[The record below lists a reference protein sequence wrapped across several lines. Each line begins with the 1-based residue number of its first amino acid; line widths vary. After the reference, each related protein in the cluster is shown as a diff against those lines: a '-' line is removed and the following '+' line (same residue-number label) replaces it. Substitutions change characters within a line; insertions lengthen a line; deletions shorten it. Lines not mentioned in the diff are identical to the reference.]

1 MCSLWALVSD
11 FSHRVVTTLILA
23 LPPKGLWRCL
33 CNIINMW
40 HHQQTYHLNVQMVG
54 LLEMVISTCLFVS
67 HLSFLVSLHIVVVCI
82 VFMAISLRFA
92 KGLLLLSFFELWSAS
107 RPILMAFQ
115 VLLGVLVH
123 GSSLLAWVLCCFVWL
138 WCFIAHVVGS
148 SLWL

>member
-11 FSHRVVTTLILA
+11 FSHRVVTTPILT

-40 HHQQTYHLNVQMVG
+40 HHQQTYRLNVQMVG
-54 LLEMVISTCLFVS
+54 LLQMVISTCLFVS
-67 HLSFLVSLHIVVVCI
+67 YLSFLASLHI
-82 VFMAISLRFA
+82 VFMAISLRFG
-92 KGLLLLSFFELWSAS
+92 KGLLSLSCCELWSAS

-115 VLLGVLVH
+115 VLLGVLAH
-123 GSSLLAWVLCCFVWL
+123 GSSLLVWVLCCFVWV
-138 WCFIAHVVGS
+138 WCFTAHVVGS